1 LTPEV
6 PHANRVLV
14 VDDSEPIHKLIEARL
29 RPEGLDVTSEL
40 SGARG
45 VERAIADK
53 PDLILLDIDLPDL
66 DGFEV
71 CRQLKDHQNTKDIPI
86 IFLTG
91 TTSTESKVRGLDL
104 GAVDYVTKPFYQ
116 VELRARV
123 RAALRTKRLQDLLEH
138 QSFLDGLTGLWNR
151 KYLEQ
156 RMESELN
163 IARRYGRPV
172 SLILADIDHFKQIND
187 THGHLFGDIVL
198 QGTAECLPIYARR
211 SDIVTRYGGEE
222 FAILLADTSLRAAA
236 YVAERLRAGVE
247 ARCFEAHGEAVSVT
261 ASFGIAC
268 TQELQTE
275 ITRENLILAAD
286 RALYASKDGGRNQCQ
301 VAKGSATTPVAV
313 YNDTERGGDSF
324 LRSSPSSKRN

>member
-6 PHANRVLV
+6 PQANRVLV

-40 SGARG
+40 CGARG
-45 VERAIADK
+45 VERAVADR

-71 CRQLKDHQNTKDIPI
+71 CRQLKEHPATKDIPI

-104 GAVDYVTKPFYQ
+104 GAVDYVTKPFDQ

-151 KYLEQ
+151 SYLEQ

-172 SLILADIDHFKQIND
+172 SLILVDIDHFKQIND

-236 YVAERLRAGVE
+236 YVAERLRAAVE

-261 ASFGIAC
+261 ASFGISC
-268 TQELQTE
+268 TQDIEGE
-275 ITRENLILAAD
+275 ISRENLIQAAD
-286 RALYASKDGGRNQCQ
+286 RALYASKDGGRNQCH
-301 VAKGSATTPVAV
+301 VAKGATSTPVSV
-313 YNDTERGGDSF
+313 YTESDRGD
-324 LRSSPSSKRN
+324 RS